1 MSDAYDYFQAH
12 AVEATRKA
20 APDLVEPPGYPA
32 ANKPCTG
39 KCAAAGFGGAF
50 SCGGRKLAESSL
62 ESLATRG
69 FFRPEFLREALRLH
83 NEAHAGYYGE
93 LVWILMV
100 LELWLQRRM
109 PRAAL

>member
-1 MSDAYDYFQAH
+1 VWTRTH
-12 AVEATRKA
+12 AG
-20 APDLVEPPGYPA
+20 L
-32 ANKPCTG
+32 
-39 KCAAAGFGGAF
+39 
-50 SCGGRKLAESSL
+50 RKLAENSL

-69 FFRPEFLREALRLH
+69 FFRAEFLREALRLH